1 MAEMK
6 TFSQDL
12 RTPKEADDLFF
23 TYCSATRRKAAEECV
38 PYHMDIEINNRCTG
52 GCRFC
57 FNSSNPQGDMYIP
70 KEKIFQLIDEG
81 YQLGARQ
88 ILWNGGEPLFHPDF
102 FEITEY
108 AGEKGMKCAFFTS
121 GIPVTK
127 KIARRLVGTPNLQA
141 MAINIDAFDQAI
153 FNQLHT
159 KPGALKRKIEAIHN
173 MLDAGMPPSRLLPS
187 ICLTKPS
194 CETIEETVDRYVDE
208 FGARMVYYF
217 TFIPSGYGMDNKPWE
232 PSLSQIKKACEYRA
246 QRTSPHWLRIGP
258 LDCNVTHCR
267 IKIYITYW
275 GDVLPCNFLTHL
287 SAGSI
292 YEKSLIDIHES
303 NREWLHFKNF
313 EIKGKCGQCENNDV
327 CFGCRGK
334 AYWYLG
340 DEHLSDPK
348 CWMNPEA
355 KEYYCQ

>member
-121 GIPVTK
+121 GIPV
-127 KIARRLVGTPNLQA
+127 
-141 MAINIDAFDQAI
+141 IDRSGI
-153 FNQLHT
+153 S
-159 KPGALKRKIEAIHN
+159 LK
-173 MLDAGMPPSRLLPS
+173 SRLN
-187 ICLTKPS
+187 IT
-194 CETIEETVDRYVDE
+194 
-208 FGARMVYYF
+208 G
-217 TFIPSGYGMDNKPWE
+217 
-232 PSLSQIKKACEYRA
+232 LS
-246 QRTSPHWLRIGP
+246 
-258 LDCNVTHCR
+258 
-267 IKIYITYW
+267 
-275 GDVLPCNFLTHL
+275 
-287 SAGSI
+287 
-292 YEKSLIDIHES
+292 
-303 NREWLHFKNF
+303 
-313 EIKGKCGQCENNDV
+313 
-327 CFGCRGK
+327 
-334 AYWYLG
+334 
-340 DEHLSDPK
+340 
-348 CWMNPEA
+348 
-355 KEYYCQ
+355 